1 MLKRVIFLGLA
12 IRVLVADG
20 SSIDSLNLK
29 YMYEG
34 AKEIEMLNRSMEA
47 GMREHNQ
54 VEKPI
59 LTKINENLIDNS
71 HIDTF
76 EDFGD
81 RYILEKS
88 IKNGAEV
95 KTTLIGDTLRIEIKI
110 SNKETIVTENGIGES
125 SISSVTTEEIPI
137 PSDGDISRLKKEYS
151 NGTLR
156 VEVPK
161 RGK

>member
-95 KTTLIGDTLRIEIKI
+95 KTALIGDTLRIEIKI
-110 SNKETIVTENGIGES
+110 SNKETIVTENGVGES

>member
-12 IRVLVADG
+12 IRVLVADS

-54 VEKPI
+54 VEKPL
-59 LTKINENLIDNS
+59 LTKIDENLVDNS
-71 HIDTF
+71 PINTF

-81 RYILEKS
+81 KYILEKS
-88 IKNGAEV
+88 IQDGAKV
-95 KTTLIGDTLRIEIKI
+95 KTALIGDVLQIKI
-110 SNKETIVTENGIGES
+110 SISKKETIVTENGVGES
-125 SISSVTTEEIPI
+125 SVSSTTTEEVPI
-137 PSDGDISRLKKEYS
+137 PYDGDISKLKKEYS
-151 NGTLR
+151 NGVLR
-156 VEVPK
+156 VEIPK
-161 RGK
+161 RKK